1 MKPIYG
7 LPVCFPPVDTED
19 KGLGSMDSSNTFSV
33 AASIMQLQL
42 YRPFSTSSPLALPCS
57 EDTGISPQDTHSS
70 LSPGTGRGLGHPLP
84 WRLPRHRDLLLV
96 ADFFF
101 FFSPAAGAEPGV
113 RHAPWGSSG
122 QAWVGTAAPAPLSAG
137 SPPEGR
143 EALHGLP
150 SSEPS
155 LSARRGRRVEGTR
168 GPSVAPAFPAA
179 SPPPFGPGINS
190 GR

>member
-1 MKPIYG
+1 MGQWIH
-7 LPVCFPPVDTED
+7 LTRSLLLHQLC
-19 KGLGSMDSSNTFSV
+19 SSNCTG
-33 AASIMQLQL
+33 
-42 YRPFSTSSPLALPCS
+42 PLARTLHWRSRVLRTLACLPR
-57 EDTGISPQDTHSS
+57 THIP
-70 LSPGTGRGLGHPLP
+70 LSALGQEGRLGHPLP

-101 FFSPAAGAEPGV
+101 FPAAGAEPGV

-122 QAWVGTAAPAPLSAG
+122 QAWVGTAAPAPLSAR

-143 EALHGLP
+143 EALHWLQ

>member
-1 MKPIYG
+1 MG
-7 LPVCFPPVDTED
+7 FRCFPPVDTED

-42 YRPFSTSSPLALPCS
+42 YRSFSTYSALALPCS

-70 LSPGTGRGLGHPLP
+70 LSPGTGRRTGPPTALAAAKTPG
-84 WRLPRHRDLLLV
+84 LV
-96 ADFFF
+96 AGGRFFF
-101 FFSPAAGAEPGV
+101 FPAAGAEPGV

-143 EALHGLP
+143 EALHWLP